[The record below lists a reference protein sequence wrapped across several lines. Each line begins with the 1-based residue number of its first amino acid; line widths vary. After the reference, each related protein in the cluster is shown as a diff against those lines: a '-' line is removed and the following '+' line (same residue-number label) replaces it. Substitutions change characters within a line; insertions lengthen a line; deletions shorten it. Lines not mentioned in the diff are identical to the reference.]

1 MTLLRS
7 IGRVASSL
15 SIPIASFSFAA
26 LVVSGANY
34 CSHNNVRY
42 LDKGFGRNDRHLV
55 CKKADGL
62 LGNTEINFY
71 ERTGKIDV
79 KRCSTFLE
87 IKHYTDEDGD
97 WYVDNFSIYKGLF
110 HIRGPDY
117 VYLNRDE
124 DFLGNERLFEEADRD
139 LEKQL
144 QRFKPLI
151 EKQL

>member
-26 LVVSGANY
+26 LVVSGAHY

-42 LDKGFGRNDRHLV
+42 L
-55 CKKADGL
+55 
-62 LGNTEINFY
+62 
-71 ERTGKIDV
+71 
-79 KRCSTFLE
+79 
-87 IKHYTDEDGD
+87 
-97 WYVDNFSIYKGLF
+97 DNFSIYKGLF